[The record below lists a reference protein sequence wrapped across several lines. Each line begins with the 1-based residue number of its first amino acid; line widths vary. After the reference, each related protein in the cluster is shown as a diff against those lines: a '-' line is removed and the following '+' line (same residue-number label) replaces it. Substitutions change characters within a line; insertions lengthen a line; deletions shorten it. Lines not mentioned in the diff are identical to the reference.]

1 LRAWQACI
9 SSTESAFDDDAGTA
23 KFTIEDTP
31 WLRYHRAAKALD
43 TVSPRLPPYRKVNT
57 MKIVASLF
65 IALCAITISATVQA
79 QGYPVKPIRLIVPFP
94 PGGPTDTHSRW
105 AAQQLNVA
113 FGQPV
118 VVENRAGA
126 AGIIGTEA
134 AAKAPPDGYTLL
146 GGNPGPLTIAPSLRK
161 QLAYDPVRDFA
172 PITLIARNA
181 SAWCVHPSVPA
192 KNLKDFVALAKAS
205 PGRINFATPGVG
217 TVGHLA
223 IEHLATLTGIK
234 MNHVPYK
241 GAALYTVDLL
251 AGNMDFAQI
260 QIFQA
265 APYVRAGKLRALG
278 VTAFVRSPLLPEVPT
293 AQEQGVKDYSSY
305 NWNGVLAPAGTPRP
319 IVDRIHGVLAKALAN
334 PETRKQMET
343 IGYEVSGDGPAEYAA
358 FIKSETEKWA
368 KVAKAAGIQPE

>member
-1 LRAWQACI
+1 
-9 SSTESAFDDDAGTA
+9 
-23 KFTIEDTP
+23 
-31 WLRYHRAAKALD
+31 
-43 TVSPRLPPYRKVNT
+43 
-57 MKIVASLF
+57 MKLAASL
-65 IALCAITISATVQA
+65 AGAIFTLAWAPGTSAQS
-79 QGYPVKPIRLIVPFP
+79 YPVKPIRLIVPFP

-105 AAQQLNVA
+105 AAHQLNTA

-134 AAKAPPDGYTLL
+134 VAKAAPDGYTLL
-146 GGNPGPLTIAPSLRK
+146 GGNPGPLTIAPGIRK

-172 PITLIARNA
+172 PITLIARSA

-192 KNLKDFVALAKAS
+192 KGLKEFIALAKAR
-205 PGRINFATPGVG
+205 PGTINYATPGVG

-223 IEHLATLTGIK
+223 IEHFTTLAGIR

-265 APYVRAGKLRALG
+265 APYVREGKLRALG
-278 VTAFVRSPLLPEVPT
+278 VTAVARSPLLPDVAT
-293 AQEQGVKDYSSY
+293 AQEQGLKGYSSY
-305 NWNGVLAPAGTPRP
+305 NWNGVLAPAGTPRVV
-319 IVDRIHGVLAKALAN
+319 IERIHAVLSKPLTN
-334 PETRKQMET
+334 PDTRKQMEAV
-343 IGYEVSGDGPAEYAA
+343 GYEVSGEGPVEYAA
-358 FIKSETEKWA
+358 FIKAEIEKWA
-368 KVAKAAGIQPE
+368 RVAKAAGIQPE

>member
-1 LRAWQACI
+1 
-9 SSTESAFDDDAGTA
+9 
-23 KFTIEDTP
+23 
-31 WLRYHRAAKALD
+31 
-43 TVSPRLPPYRKVNT
+43 
-57 MKIVASLF
+57 MKLAASL
-65 IALCAITISATVQA
+65 AGAIFTLAWAPGTSA

-113 FGQPV
+113 FGQAV

-126 AGIIGTEA
+126 GGIIGTEA
-134 AAKAPPDGYTLL
+134 AAKAAPDGYTLL

-192 KNLKDFVALAKAS
+192 KGLKEFIALAKAR
-205 PGRINFATPGVG
+205 PGRINYATPGVG

-223 IEHLATLTGIK
+223 IEHFSTLAGIR

-265 APYVRAGKLRALG
+265 APYVRGGKLRALG
-278 VTAFVRSPLLPEVPT
+278 VTAVARSPLLPDVAT
-293 AQEQGVKDYSSY
+293 AQEQGLKGYSSY
-305 NWNGVLAPAGTPRP
+305 NWNGVLAPAATPRAV
-319 IVDRIHGVLAKALAN
+319 IDRIHAVLTKSLTN
-334 PETRKQMET
+334 PDIRKQMET
-343 IGYEVSGDGPAEYAA
+343 IGYEVAGDGPAEYAA
-358 FIKSETEKWA
+358 FIKAETEKWA
-368 KVAKAAGIQPE
+368 TVAKAANIPRE